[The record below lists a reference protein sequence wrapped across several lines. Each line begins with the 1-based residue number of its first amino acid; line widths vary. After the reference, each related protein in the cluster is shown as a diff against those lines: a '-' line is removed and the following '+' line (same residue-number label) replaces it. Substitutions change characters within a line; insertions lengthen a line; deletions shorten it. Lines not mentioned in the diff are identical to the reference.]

1 MTQRVWRGEHEAP
14 RPKVIIAGLDAV
26 PQRLTTGSTFWSPA
40 WPGRGTALFPAAL

>member
-1 MTQRVWRGEHEAP
+1 V
-14 RPKVIIAGLDAV
+14 VIAGLDPAIHDAV